1 MCSGIEGASVAWE
14 PLGWSCAG
22 VAEIDP
28 FASAVLAHRFPAVTN
43 HGDFTKIGATDLG
56 AVDLL
61 VGGTPCQDFSVA
73 GLRAGLAGDRGRL
86 TVEFVRLLERLRP
99 RWFLWENVPG
109 VLSADRGRAFG
120 IFLGALG
127 KLGYGFAYRVLDAQY
142 FGVPQR
148 RRRVFVVGYL
158 GDWRPPAAVLFE
170 RESLLGHPAPSRE
183 AWKDVAGALSA
194 RATAGGGF
202 GTDFELDGGIVVS
215 PSSHAVYSV
224 AKTTGPLRSNHGV
237 VGPLAGSG
245 AGTARTGNARTEAA
259 MPVTARNGD
268 PGCVAFT
275 CKDDGRDVGHTAPTL
290 RALGHDKSNA
300 NGGGQV
306 AIAFAL
312 RGREAGNVPEI
323 HGDGSTIAALRAAS
337 GGSTRDLPA
346 QEQVRRL
353 TPRECERLQGF
364 PDDWTLVPYRKKPA
378 ADGPRYRALGNSFA
392 VPVIRWLGD
401 RIAIVDAEIPA

>member
-1 MCSGIEGASVAWE
+1 M
-14 PLGWSCAG
+14 GWSCAG

-148 RRRVFVVGYL
+148 RRRVFVVGYF

-170 RESLLGHPAPSRE
+170 RESLLGHPAPSR
-183 AWKDVAGALSA
+183 S
-194 RATAGGGF
+194 
-202 GTDFELDGGIVVS
+202 
-215 PSSHAVYSV
+215 
-224 AKTTGPLRSNHGV
+224 
-237 VGPLAGSG
+237 AGSDPAFCVTSRFG
-245 AGTARTGNARTEAA
+245 SGRNDPTAETYL
-259 MPVTARNGD
+259 VTWRGGSTQD
-268 PGCVAFT
+268 EITTPFGVY
-275 CKDDGRDVGHTAPTL
+275 
-290 RALGHDKSNA
+290 DKSNA
-300 NGGGQV
+300 NGGGQI
-306 AIAFAL
+306 AIAFTTQQEPKFLEDGTAFTLTADSPTGGGQRQSVAFAL

-337 GGSTRDLPA
+337 GGSTRDLLA
-346 QEQVRRL
+346 QKQVRRL